1 MTNQYN
7 LQTQN
12 KKDSESTLTPYFIV
26 RRAILPYW
34 PIYLI
39 CLIIAGV
46 SANVYLRFQV
56 PIYQVFGKVLLKVE
70 GSSEG
75 QLLQAL
81 DVFTPQKSVDNELE
95 VIRSRTNGKEVA
107 KNLNSYIT
115 IQFRGK
121 LADYEESW
129 IFPIHFEAVNEDSL
143 NQLAPI
149 EFNVTNDKKYLEISG
164 QKLIIRNQLI
174 KLGKESFFMTIDSNG
189 LNSIRSG
196 KYLLSVN
203 SMEAEV
209 NKLMGNF
216 NAVQTGKL
224 TTIMGLTYNHPH
236 IDNAKRIL
244 NEFIRVYINSAVQDK
259 RKVAQYTLDFIDE
272 RLGLINRELDS
283 VEKKIEIFKTNN
295 KAVELSQQSTIFLN
309 NVRQQDI
316 ELNQIGIKLSILNDI
331 ESYINGKGSNPGT
344 APSVMGFDDPVL
356 LSLLPKLYDLEFEIL
371 KRSKIAGEK
380 DEILLSLK
388 DEIVKVKSSIREN
401 IKNIRSNL
409 NISKTRLSEQLLKQS
424 ELLNGIPLKERL
436 LVDIGRQ
443 QTIKNEIFTFLLQ
456 KREESAIAY
465 ASTVS
470 DSRVIEWAYGG
481 PLISPKSGF
490 TYAIWITLGLL
501 FPLIFFV
508 WRVLLNPKIQFKN
521 DIESLTA
528 IPVIGE
534 IMYDSEGRDFVVS
547 LKDRGIIAESLRTIR
562 TKLSYYKSQAKC
574 NKILLSSS
582 VPGEGK
588 SFLSINLGISYSLT
602 GSKVLLI
609 GGDMRKPVLHKPFG
623 ISVRKGLSSYLSG
636 AETLENVIFNTDFD
650 QLFVMP
656 SGVVPPNP
664 SELLE
669 SQVFAEMLSE
679 LQTQYDVIIIDSP
692 PLGLVSDAEILAQ
705 YCDMHL
711 FVVRYG
717 VTHKEAVEEVLEKA
731 RVSNVFKHMGIIF
744 NGIKQKGVGKYGYY
758 GYNYN
763 YGYGYGGYGYYGG
776 RKKTGYSYFIKK
788 LLGK

>member
-1 MTNQYN
+1 MTNHNN

-34 PIYLI
+34 PFYLLA
-39 CLIIAGV
+39 LIIAGI

-129 IFPIHFEAVNEDSL
+129 KFPIHFEAVNEDSL

-149 EFNVTNDKKYLEISG
+149 EFNITNDRKYLEIAG
-164 QKLIIRNQLI
+164 QKLIVRNQLI

-189 LNSIRSG
+189 LNSIKSG
-196 KYLLSVN
+196 KYLLLVN

-209 NKLMGNF
+209 NKLMGNL
-216 NAVQTGKL
+216 NAIQTGKL
-224 TTIMGLTYNHPH
+224 TTIIGLTYNHPH
-236 IDNAKRIL
+236 VDNAKRIL
-244 NEFIRVYINSAVQDK
+244 NEFIKVYINSAVQDK

-283 VEKKIEIFKTNN
+283 VEKKIEMFKTNN
-295 KAVELSQQSTIFLN
+295 KAVELSQQSALFLS
-309 NVRQQDI
+309 NVKEQDL

-331 ESYINGKGSNPGT
+331 EGYINGKGNNPGT

-380 DEILLSLK
+380 DEILLSLR
-388 DEIVKVKSSIREN
+388 DEMVKVKSSIREN
-401 IKNIRSNL
+401 IKNIRANL
-409 NISKTRLSEQLLKQS
+409 NITKTRISEQLLKQS
-424 ELLNGIPLKERL
+424 ELLNGIPLKERI

-481 PLISPKSGF
+481 PIISPKTGL
-490 TYAIWITLGLL
+490 TYVMWLTIGLL
-501 FPLIFFV
+501 FPLLFLI
-508 WRVLLNPKIQFKN
+508 WRVILNPKIQFKN

-547 LKDRGIIAESLRTIR
+547 MKDRGIIAESLRTIR
-562 TKLSYYKSQAKC
+562 TKLSYYKTNDKC
-574 NKILLSSS
+574 KKILLSSS

-588 SFLSINLGISYSLT
+588 SFLSMNLGISYSLT
-602 GSKVLLI
+602 GLKVLLI

-636 AETLENVIFNTDFD
+636 AETLENVIFSTDFD

-669 SQVFAEMLSE
+669 SQLFSDMLSE
-679 LQTQYDVIIIDSP
+679 LQTKYDVIIIDSP